1 MSYPRIKRRK
11 DRQAFADYAR
21 LNGDL
26 DALAEY
32 YRVHP
37 NPPMLGLVTLTRAS
51 RRLDFCGRLAE
62 ARQARPALPQAVAA
76 PSLPALP
83 PPTPSLA
90 ALPPPTPDLTEGQG
104 ISLMM
109 QELAS
114 LLRQT
119 TLRLA
124 NSEDPAMLGIL
135 PRVAAQLR
143 ALLCDLLPEKPG
155 RDADDNPTARLESV
169 IQVMRL
175 SASSEDD
182 LQTMRALL
190 AAAPTPSNSRPN
202 GEA

>member
-62 ARQARPALPQAVAA
+62 ARQAQPATVAAQPAPPQAVAA

-83 PPTPSLA
+83 PPTPE
-90 ALPPPTPDLTEGQG
+90 LTEGQG

-124 NSEDPAMLGIL
+124 SSEDPAMLGIL

-190 AAAPTPSNSRPN
+190 AAAPTPSHSRPN

>member
-37 NPPMLGLVTLTRAS
+37 NPPMLGLVTLARAS

-62 ARQARPALPQAVAA
+62 ARQAQPATVAAQPALPQAVAA
-76 PSLPALP
+76 PSLP
-83 PPTPSLA
+83 

-124 NSEDPAMLGIL
+124 SSEDPAMLGIL

-143 ALLCDLLPEKPG
+143 ALLCDLLQEKPG

-190 AAAPTPSNSRPN
+190 AAAPTPSHSRPN

>member
-62 ARQARPALPQAVAA
+62 ARQAQPATVAAQPAPPQAVAA

-83 PPTPSLA
+83 PPTP
-90 ALPPPTPDLTEGQG
+90 DLTDGQG

-190 AAAPTPSNSRPN
+190 AAAPTPSHSRPN